1 MSATTTETAATNF
14 LTDTAP
20 RALVRIAIPS
30 FKIGWRKSY
39 ASNRLPVGP
48 TVEEFQS
55 LFQDDFRR
63 SAKAKIVLT
72 DEERRDYNQAI
83 DLRTALYGPTSH

>member
-1 MSATTTETAATNF
+1 LLN
-14 LTDTAP
+14 DTAP

-30 FKIGWRKSY
+30 FKIGWRKSKS
-39 ASNRLPVGP
+39 ATKKPVGP

-63 SAKAKIVLT
+63 TAKAKIVMT
-72 DEERRDYNQAI
+72 DEERQDYNQAV
-83 DLRTALYGPTSH
+83 DLRSALYGPKSH

>member
-1 MSATTTETAATNF
+1 MPIESAATD
-14 LTDTAP
+14 LLIDTAP

-30 FKIGWRKSY
+30 FKIGWRKSN
-39 ASNRLPVGP
+39 ARNKMPVGP

-63 SAKAKIVLT
+63 SAKTKIALT
-72 DEERRDYNQAI
+72 DCERRDYNQAV
-83 DLRTALYGPTSH
+83 DLRAALYGPTSH

>member
-1 MSATTTETAATNF
+1 MSTESAATD
-14 LTDTAP
+14 LLIDTAP

-30 FKIGWRKSY
+30 FKIGWRKSK
-39 ASNRLPVGP
+39 AGNKLPVGP

-63 SAKAKIVLT
+63 YAKANIVLT
-72 DEERRDYNQAI
+72 DEERHDYNKAV
-83 DLRTALYGPTSH
+83 DLRTALYGPKSH

>member
-1 MSATTTETAATNF
+1 MSTESAATDLLN
-14 LTDTAP
+14 DPAP

-30 FKIGWRKSY
+30 FKIGWRDSKTD
-39 ASNRLPVGP
+39 NKLPLGP

-72 DEERRDYNQAI
+72 DKERREYNQAV
-83 DLRTALYGPTSH
+83 DLRTALYGPRSH

>member
-1 MSATTTETAATNF
+1 MSTESAATDLLN
-14 LTDTAP
+14 DTAP
-20 RALVRIAIPS
+20 HALVRIAIPS
-30 FKIGWRKSY
+30 FRIGRRKSR
-39 ASNRLPVGP
+39 NVNKKPVGP

-72 DEERRDYNQAI
+72 DEERLDYNKAV
-83 DLRTALYGPTSH
+83 DLRTALYGPRSH